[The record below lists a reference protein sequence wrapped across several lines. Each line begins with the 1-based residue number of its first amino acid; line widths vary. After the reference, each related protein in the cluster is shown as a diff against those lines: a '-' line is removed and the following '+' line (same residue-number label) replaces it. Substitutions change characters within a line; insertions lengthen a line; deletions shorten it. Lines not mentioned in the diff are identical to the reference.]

1 MPGMHDP
8 DDGRPLKVDAAP
20 LRTPGATG
28 LVERRRVVNLRNPL
42 RILGVGCVLTATWAG
57 AQLAPAPTP
66 SPSVPAPGSASQPAP
81 QSTPQA
87 PAGGAVQ
94 SAPDVAPEVG
104 QTAEEAVPNEGP
116 PSAPGETKRTP
127 LTLEQLV
134 QRARKQDARV
144 EEARAELRRLEAL
157 LRQAQWA
164 WFPKFETLVGA
175 GGPIPEARN
184 NGLGGPPT
192 TEASL
197 EGDWKFGRLG
207 ITAFIQSNAVLPLYT
222 FGKLQALEKA
232 AEQGP
237 IIGRALQQRAEDE
250 AGSQAAQ
257 AFFGYQLARSG
268 LKQLDETSGRLE
280 DAAKQLQKM
289 LDDKSEQ
296 VSKMDLYK
304 LGFFR
309 KQLEAR
315 RAQAEQGQQLALAA
329 IRLLANVPAGEPVEV
344 AEMELEPEGEVKP
357 PTLEEALATAEQK
370 RPEIAGIAAGIIARE
385 KEVFI
390 RERMFYPDIGLAG
403 FLSLHYTTNATP
415 QRDPFAYDPYN
426 EREAGVG
433 LVARYT
439 FDFPTKQA
447 ELDQSRAELDKLK
460 AQQRLL
466 QAAIRLEVTKTH
478 GELMAAW
485 HRAEALRDAARDA
498 RRWATA
504 AMAAFDLGT
513 TGTRDVIESF
523 TAYAQSSADLAQSWH
538 DFQVAQ
544 AELARVTGTAPRG
557 P

>member
-1 MPGMHDP
+1 MG
-8 DDGRPLKVDAAP
+8 V
-20 LRTPGATG
+20 G
-28 LVERRRVVNLRNPL
+28 LVLAAAL
-42 RILGVGCVLTATWAG
+42 AG
-57 AQLAPAPTP
+57 AQVAPTPAPAPSIPVPGAPTTP
-66 SPSVPAPGSASQPAP
+66 PPPSQVAP
-81 QSTPQA
+81 QVPSGAGQVPQA
-87 PAGGAVQ
+87 PSVTPQ
-94 SAPDVAPEVG
+94 VG
-104 QTAEEAVPNEGP
+104 EAAEEAAPNPNEAP
-116 PSAPGETKRTP
+116 PSAPGAAKRTP

-157 LRQAQWA
+157 RYQAKWA
-164 WFPKFETLVGA
+164 WFPKLEATAGL
-175 GGPIPEARN
+175 GGPLPEAYN
-184 NGLGGPPT
+184 DGLGGPPT

-207 ITAFIQSNAVLPLYT
+207 IATFLQANAVMPLYT
-222 FGKLQALEKA
+222 FGKLTALQKA

-237 IIGRALQQRAEDE
+237 IIGKALKDRAEDE

-268 LKQLDETSGRLE
+268 LKQLDDTSERLE

-289 LDDKSEQ
+289 LSQKSEQ

-315 RAQAEQGQQLALAA
+315 RAQAEQGRQLALAA
-329 IRLLANVPAGEPVEV
+329 IRLLAGIPPEESVEV
-344 AEMELEPEGEVKP
+344 AETELEPEGEVKP
-357 PTLEEALATAEQK
+357 PTLEESLALAEQK

-390 RERMFYPDIGLAG
+390 RERMFFPDIGLAG
-403 FLSLHYTTNATP
+403 FLTLRYTSNATP

-426 EREAGVG
+426 DREVGVG

-478 GELMAAW
+478 GELMAALR
-485 HRAEALRDAARDA
+485 RAQALSDAERDA

-523 TAYAQSSADLAQSWH
+523 TAYAQAAGDRAQSWH
-538 DFQVAQ
+538 DYQVAQ
-544 AELARVTGTAPRG
+544 AELARVTGTAPRE

>member
-1 MPGMHDP
+1 M
-8 DDGRPLKVDAAP
+8 
-20 LRTPGATG
+20 
-28 LVERRRVVNLRNPL
+28 
-42 RILGVGCVLTATWAG
+42 
-57 AQLAPAPTP
+57 APAPTP
-66 SPSVPAPGSASQPAP
+66 TPSVPAPGTASQAAP

-87 PAGGAVQ
+87 PAGGAVPG
-94 SAPDVAPEVG
+94 APNVVPEEG
-104 QTAEEAVPNEGP
+104 ETLQEALPNQGP
-116 PSAPGETKRTP
+116 PSAPTEVKRTP

-157 LRQAQWA
+157 LHQARWA

-237 IIGRALQQRAEDE
+237 IIGKALQQRAEDE

-268 LKQLDETSGRLE
+268 LKQLDDTSQRLE

-289 LDDKSEQ
+289 LDEKSEQ

-309 KQLEAR
+309 KELEAR

-329 IRLLANVPAGEPVEV
+329 IRLLANIPAGEPVEV

-439 FDFPTKQA
+439 FDFPIKQA
-447 ELDQSRAELDKLK
+447 ELEQSRAELDKLK

-478 GELMAAW
+478 GELLAAW

>member
-1 MPGMHDP
+1 M
-8 DDGRPLKVDAAP
+8 
-20 LRTPGATG
+20 
-28 LVERRRVVNLRNPL
+28 
-42 RILGVGCVLTATWAG
+42 GVGLALAAALAG
-57 AQLAPAPTP
+57 AQEPPAQEPP
-66 SPSVPAPGSASQPAP
+66 PASE
-81 QSTPQA
+81 
-87 PAGGAVQ
+87 
-94 SAPDVAPEVG
+94 EV
-104 QTAEEAVPNEGP
+104 
-116 PSAPGETKRTP
+116 KRAP

-157 LRQAQWA
+157 LRQARWA
-164 WFPKFETLVGA
+164 WFPKFETTIGA

-184 NGLGGPPT
+184 DGLGGPPT

-197 EGDWKFGRLG
+197 EGDLRFGRMG
-207 ITAFIQSNAVLPLYT
+207 VTAFLQSNAVLPVYT

-237 IIGRALQQRAEDE
+237 VIGKALKARAEDE
-250 AGSQAAQ
+250 AGFQAAQ

-268 LKQLDETSGRLE
+268 LTQLDETSKRLE
-280 DAAKQLQKM
+280 DAAQRLQEM
-289 LDDKSEQ
+289 LKEKSEQ

-315 RAQAEQGQQLALAA
+315 RIQAEQGRQLALAA
-329 IRLLANVPAGEPVEV
+329 IRLLAGIPPGEPVEV
-344 AEMELEPEGEVKP
+344 AEAELEPEGEVKP
-357 PTLEEALATAEQK
+357 PTLEEVLATAEQK
-370 RPEIAGIAAGIIARE
+370 RPELAGIAAGIVARE
-385 KEVFI
+385 REVFI
-390 RERMFYPDIGLAG
+390 RERSFYPDFGLAG
-403 FLSLHYTTNATP
+403 FLTLRYTSSATP

-426 EREAGVG
+426 EREVGVG

-447 ELDQSRAELDKLK
+447 LLDQSRAELDKLR

-466 QAAIRLEVTKTH
+466 QAAIRLEVTKAH
-478 GELMAAW
+478 GTLVAAW
-485 HRAEALRDAARDA
+485 ERAQALGDAERDA

-504 AMAAFDLGT
+504 AMTAFDLGT
-513 TGTRDVIESF
+513 TGTRDLIEAF
-523 TAYAQSSADLAQSWH
+523 TAYAQSSADRAQSWH

-544 AELARVTGTAPRG
+544 AELTRVTGTAPRE

>member
-1 MPGMHDP
+1 MKSRD
-8 DDGRPLKVDAAP
+8 
-20 LRTPGATG
+20 
-28 LVERRRVVNLRNPL
+28 PL
-42 RILGVGCVLTATWAG
+42 RILGLGWVLTATWAG
-57 AQLAPAPTP
+57 AQIAPAPTP
-66 SPSVPAPGSASQPAP
+66 APSIPTPGSASSPGSPASATTPAP
-81 QSTPQA
+81 ASQAAPQATPQA
-87 PAGGAVQ
+87 PAGGADLPSV
-94 SAPDVAPEVG
+94 PNVVPEVN
-104 QTAEEAVPNEGP
+104 QAVEEAVPNEGP
-116 PSAPGETKRTP
+116 PSAPGATKRTP

-157 LRQAQWA
+157 QYQARWA
-164 WFPKFETLVGA
+164 WFPKFETMVGA
-175 GGPIPEARN
+175 GGPMPEAYN

-207 ITAFIQSNAVLPLYT
+207 VTAFIESNAVMPIYT
-222 FGKLQALEKA
+222 FGKLQALQKA

-237 IIGRALQQRAEDE
+237 IIGKALQQRAEDE

-268 LKQLDETSGRLE
+268 LKELDDTSRRLE

-289 LDDKSEQ
+289 LDEKSEQ
-296 VSKMDLYK
+296 VTKMDLYK

-329 IRLLANVPAGEPVEV
+329 IRLLANVPTGEPVEV
-344 AEMELEPEGEVKP
+344 VEMELEPEGEVKP
-357 PTLEEALATAEQK
+357 PTLEESLATADQK
-370 RPEIAGIAAGIIARE
+370 RPEIAGIAAGITARE

-403 FLSLHYTTNATP
+403 FLSLRYTSNATP

-426 EREAGVG
+426 QREVGVG

-485 HRAEALRDAARDA
+485 HRAEALRDAAREA
-498 RRWATA
+498 RRWFTA

-513 TGTRDVIESF
+513 IGTRDVIESL
-523 TAYAQSSADLAQSWH
+523 TAYAQSSADQAQSWH

>member
-1 MPGMHDP
+1 M
-8 DDGRPLKVDAAP
+8 LAAA
-20 LRTPGATG
+20 L
-28 LVERRRVVNLRNPL
+28 
-42 RILGVGCVLTATWAG
+42 AG
-57 AQLAPAPTP
+57 AQEPPAQEPP
-66 SPSVPAPGSASQPAP
+66 PASE
-81 QSTPQA
+81 
-87 PAGGAVQ
+87 
-94 SAPDVAPEVG
+94 EV
-104 QTAEEAVPNEGP
+104 
-116 PSAPGETKRTP
+116 KRAP

-157 LRQAQWA
+157 LRQARWA
-164 WFPKFETLVGA
+164 WFPKFETTIGA

-184 NGLGGPPT
+184 DGLGGPPT

-197 EGDWKFGRLG
+197 EGDLRFGRMG
-207 ITAFIQSNAVLPLYT
+207 VTAFLQSNAVLPVYT

-237 IIGRALQQRAEDE
+237 VIGKALKARAEDE
-250 AGSQAAQ
+250 AGFQAAQ

-268 LKQLDETSGRLE
+268 LTQLDETSKRLE
-280 DAAKQLQKM
+280 DAAQRLQEM
-289 LDDKSEQ
+289 LKEKSEQ

-315 RAQAEQGQQLALAA
+315 RIQAEQGRQLALAA
-329 IRLLANVPAGEPVEV
+329 IRLLAGIPPGEPVEV
-344 AEMELEPEGEVKP
+344 AEAELEPEGEVKP
-357 PTLEEALATAEQK
+357 PTLEEVLATAEQK
-370 RPEIAGIAAGIIARE
+370 RPELAGIAAGIVARE
-385 KEVFI
+385 REVFI
-390 RERMFYPDIGLAG
+390 RERSFYPDFGLAG
-403 FLSLHYTTNATP
+403 FLTLRYTSSATP

-426 EREAGVG
+426 EREVGVG

-447 ELDQSRAELDKLK
+447 LLDQSRAELDKLR

-466 QAAIRLEVTKTH
+466 QAAIRLEVTKVH
-478 GELMAAW
+478 GTLVTAW
-485 HRAEALRDAARDA
+485 ERAQALGDAERDA

-504 AMAAFDLGT
+504 AMTAFDLGT
-513 TGTRDVIESF
+513 TGTRDLIEAF
-523 TAYAQSSADLAQSWH
+523 TAYAQSSADRAQSWH

-544 AELARVTGTAPRG
+544 AELTRVTGTAPRE